1 MAYKNRFI
9 IFENLSVS
17 EIVGKMTKD
26 LTKQLISKVDK
37 QKYYI
42 AKGKNVLFKKGIMNF
57 NCREY
62 LQHLNN
68 LQVIYCVYYLKNEAE
83 YELYDRAGMLN
94 CSADYENG
102 NIKLSLAYVQ
112 EQPKDFKIS
121 IRHELKH
128 IYQYDCGAKKN
139 INFYET
145 VVDRYKNGEQWEK
158 IVAWA
163 LYLSFKTEQD
173 AFISQYYEF
182 LKNNNISKVKLQK
195 NDNNPYY
202 RFDKAFDNVDNID
215 IDEESLKQRFGINLT
230 QLYSILNAAD
240 ERLYKKMTNVWTK
253 YVNEKKI
260 KLPNTEEMNFLMECY
275 HRGIHEETD
284 DLIW

>member
-1 MAYKNRFI
+1 MTYKNRFT

-17 EIVGKMTKD
+17 EIVSKMTKD

-37 QKYYI
+37 QEYYI
-42 AKGKNVLFKKGIMNF
+42 AKGKNVLVKRGAMNF

-83 YELYDRAGMLN
+83 YELYDRTGMLN

-128 IYQYDCGAKKN
+128 IYQY
-139 INFYET
+139 
-145 VVDRYKNGEQWEK
+145 
-158 IVAWA
+158 
-163 LYLSFKTEQD
+163 
-173 AFISQYYEF
+173 
-182 LKNNNISKVKLQK
+182 
-195 NDNNPYY
+195 
-202 RFDKAFDNVDNID
+202 
-215 IDEESLKQRFGINLT
+215 
-230 QLYSILNAAD
+230 
-240 ERLYKKMTNVWTK
+240 
-253 YVNEKKI
+253 
-260 KLPNTEEMNFLMECY
+260 
-275 HRGIHEETD
+275 
-284 DLIW
+284 